1 MINNLQHFHFLHPL
15 WLLSLLPMA
24 GLLWLIFNHNVAD
37 NAWHKIIDQNLLP
50 FLLNQGSASQ
60 QGKFALWLLAAA
72 WLIGTLALANPV
84 WEKKPQPVFQT
95 NTARVIVFD
104 LSRSMEIADLA
115 PSRLTRARFKI
126 EDILRKSKEG
136 QIGLVVFAGDAF
148 TAVPLTRD
156 ADTIRALLPSL
167 IPKIMPIQGSR
178 ADLGLLKAAE
188 LLQQAGVNKGDILL
202 ISDGVEGD
210 LAQQAAQQIAAQGH
224 TISVMAVGTEKGG
237 AIPNVTDSQHNTII
251 VKLEAKRL
259 QAVAEQGGGAYSL
272 IQDNDSDLDQLLI
285 VTHKGK
291 KEQQGANNINSEAW
305 HEQGPLLALLLLP
318 FAALAF
324 RRGWLLTL
332 PLVFII
338 SIQPR
343 PVLALGWDDLWL
355 RADQQADKAF
365 RSGEFETASK
375 VAQDPML
382 RGNAAY
388 QQGDYQQAVDDFST
402 KTDTN
407 TLYNKGNAL
416 AKLGHYKDA
425 IAAYDN
431 ALQQQPNFADATAN
445 KKHVAALLKKQE
457 EEKKQQQ
464 NKKDD
469 TKDDKKSDPS
479 SEKKQDQQDKENKA
493 SDKQSDNKKDQ
504 QNESKQDQQDQ
515 QDQQGKQ
522 EGQEQK
528 KQDSEKKA
536 DKDSDNKAKENAFD
550 KAAKEK
556 KEEEKKEKSAQEEQ
570 KTQQTQQAKTKNE
583 PQQSNSKPSET
594 TIEKEQEA
602 EQLSREEKIAAD
614 QWLRRIEDNPGDL
627 LQRKFKYQYQQRQAP
642 EGTRGSNP
650 W

>member
-1 MINNLQHFHFLHPL
+1 MINNLQNFHFLHPL
-15 WLLSLLPMA
+15 WLLTLLPMA
-24 GLLWLIFNHNVAD
+24 GLLWFIFNHKVAD

-50 FLLNQGSASQ
+50 LLLNQGSTGQ
-60 QGKFALWLLAAA
+60 QGRFAFWLLAAA
-72 WLIGTLALANPV
+72 WCIGTLALANPV
-84 WEKKPQPVFQT
+84 WEKKPRPVFQT

-115 PSRLTRARFKI
+115 PSRLARARFKI
-126 EDILRKSKEG
+126 EDILRKQEEG

-167 IPKIMPIQGSR
+167 MPKIMPIQGSR

-224 TISVMAVGTEKGG
+224 TLSVMAVGTEKGG
-237 AIPNVTDSQHNTII
+237 AIPNVTDRQHNTIV
-251 VKLEAKRL
+251 VKLEVKRL
-259 QAVAEQGGGAYSL
+259 QAVAEQGGGVYSL
-272 IQDNDSDLDQLLI
+272 IQNNDSDLDRLLTA
-285 VTHKGK
+285 THKGK
-291 KEQQGANNINSEAW
+291 KEQQGVNNINSDAW
-305 HEQGPLLALLLLP
+305 HEQGPLLVLLLLP
-318 FAALAF
+318 LAAFAF
-324 RRGWLLTL
+324 RRGWLLSL

-365 RSGEFETASK
+365 RSGQFETASK
-375 VAQDPML
+375 VAKDPML

-388 QQGDYQQAVDDFST
+388 QQGNYQQAVDNFST
-402 KTDTN
+402 KTDVN
-407 TLYNKGNAL
+407 TRYNKGNAL
-416 AKLGHYKDA
+416 AKLGHYEDA

-431 ALQQQPNFADATAN
+431 ALQQQPDFADAMAN
-445 KKHVAALLKKQE
+445 KKHVATLLKKQE

-464 NKKDD
+464 KKKDD
-469 TKDDKKSDPS
+469 AKDDKKSDSSDQS
-479 SEKKQDQQDKENKA
+479 SEKKQDKA
-493 SDKQSDNKKDQ
+493 SDKQSDSNKDQ
-504 QNESKQDQQDQ
+504 QNKSQKDQE
-515 QDQQGKQ
+515 GKQ
-522 EGQEQK
+522 GQK
-528 KQDSEKKA
+528 KQDSEKPT
-536 DKDSDNKAKENAFD
+536 DKQHTKNNDDKTKDNAFD

-556 KEEEKKEKSAQEEQ
+556 KEANKGEEKEEKLTKEEQ
-570 KTQQTQQAKTKNE
+570 TAQQAQQAQANKN
-583 PQQSNSKPSET
+583 PQQSNNKPANT
-594 TIEKEQEA
+594 TITKEQEA

-627 LQRKFKYQYQQRQAP
+627 LRRKFKYQYQQRQAP

>member
-1 MINNLQHFHFLHPL
+1 MINNLQNFHFLHPL
-15 WLLSLLPMA
+15 WLLILLPLA

-50 FLLNQGSASQ
+50 FLLDQGNESR
-60 QGKFALWLLAAA
+60 QGKLALWLLATA
-72 WLIGTLALANPV
+72 WLIATLALANPV

-115 PSRLTRARFKI
+115 PSRLARARFKI
-126 EDILRKSKEG
+126 EDILRKNEEG

-210 LAQQAAQQIAAQGH
+210 LAQKAAQQIAAQGH
-224 TISVMAVGTEKGG
+224 TLSVMAVGTKEGG
-237 AIPNVTDSQHNTII
+237 AIPNVTDRQHNTIV
-251 VKLEAKRL
+251 VKLETKRL
-259 QAVAEQGGGAYSL
+259 QAVAKQGGGAYSL
-272 IQDNDSDLDQLLI
+272 IQDNDSDLDKLLS
-285 VTHKGK
+285 VSHKGQ
-291 KEQQGANNINSEAW
+291 KEQQKQGTNNINSEAW
-305 HEQGPLLALLLLP
+305 HEQGPLLVLLLLP
-318 FAALAF
+318 LAALAF

-338 SIQPR
+338 SIHPR
-343 PVLALGWDDLWL
+343 PVLALDWDDLWL

-375 VAQDPML
+375 IAQDPML

-388 QQGDYQQAVDDFST
+388 QQGNYQQAVDAFST
-402 KTDTN
+402 KKDAN
-407 TLYNKGNAL
+407 ALYNKGNAL

-431 ALQQQPNFADATAN
+431 ALQQQPDFADATAN
-445 KKHVAALLKKQE
+445 KKYVAALLKKQ

-469 TKDDKKSDPS
+469 TKDDKKSDQS
-479 SEKKQDQQDKENKA
+479 SEKKQNQQDKENKA
-493 SDKQSDNKKDQ
+493 SDKQSNNSKDQ
-504 QNESKQDQQDQ
+504 QNESKKDQQKNQ
-515 QDQQGKQ
+515 EEQG
-522 EGQEQK
+522 QK
-528 KQDSEKKA
+528 KQGSKKKD

-550 KAAKEK
+550 KATKEK
-556 KEEEKKEKSAQEEQ
+556 ENKEDKEDKEKEEKSAQEKQ
-570 KTQQTQQAKTKNE
+570 AAQQTQTKNK
-583 PQQSNSKPSET
+583 PQQSNGKPSDT
-594 TIEKEQEA
+594 AIKKEQEA
-602 EQLSREEKIAAD
+602 EQLSREEKIAAE